1 VDEILKRI
9 GDLGIVPVIKIEDP
23 DQAAALGK
31 AMCAGGLPLAEI
43 TFRTANAAES
53 IRNIAKHVPEMLVG
67 AGTVISCEQVDR
79 AIDAG
84 AKFIVSPGFNEKVV
98 RYCIGKNITVTPGCS
113 NPSDIERAIE
123 CGLDVVK
130 FFPAGPLG
138 GLNYIKAVAPVYPQ
152 MKFIPTGGINAK
164 NLNEY
169 LACEKILACGGSWLT
184 PSALLAAADYDSVTA
199 IVREAV
205 SLMLGFSLR
214 HIGINAG
221 DGDSA
226 KSIADAFANLLGE
239 RQRDGGNSIFAGT
252 AVEVMKRPYLGTHG
266 HIVFGVNSIP
276 RALAYLKTR
285 GVEPEPDTV
294 RYDDA
299 GGVQAIYLKGETGGF
314 AVHLVRN

>member
-1 VDEILKRI
+1 MDEILKRI

-23 DQAAALGK
+23 EKAVALGE

-43 TFRTANAAES
+43 TFRTESAAES
-53 IRNIAKHVPEMLVG
+53 IRNITKDVPEMLVG

-98 RYCIGKNITVTPGCS
+98 RYCIEKNITVTPGCS
-113 NPSDIERAIE
+113 NPSDIERAIA

-138 GLNYIKAVAPVYPQ
+138 GLSYIKAVAPVYPQ
-152 MKFIPTGGINAK
+152 MQFIPTGGINAK

-184 PSALLAAADYDSVTA
+184 PSTQLAAGDYDGITA

-205 SLMLGFSLR
+205 SLVLGFTLK
-214 HIGINAG
+214 HIGVNTDDENGARSTAG
-221 DGDSA
+221 
-226 KSIADAFANLLGE
+226 AFANLFGE
-239 RQRDGGNSIFAGT
+239 EQHDGKNSIFAGT

-266 HIVFGVNSIP
+266 HIALGVNSIS
-276 RALAYLKTR
+276 RALAYLEAR
-285 GVEPEPDTV
+285 GIEPDPDTAQ
-294 RYDDA
+294 YDDA
-299 GGVQAIYLKGETGGF
+299 GSVQAIYLKGEIGGF
-314 AVHLVRN
+314 AVHLVNN